1 MKPIISQDVY
11 EMSCF
16 QELCHKLGIDTTESI
31 SLSLHLSVDE
41 PVTYTQTKYADTSKE
56 D

>member
-1 MKPIISQDVY
+1 MKPIISQDVF
-11 EMSCF
+11 EMTCF
-16 QELCHKLGIDTTESI
+16 QELCYKLGIDTTESI

-41 PVTYTQTKYADTSKE
+41 FVTYTQTKYADTGKE